1 MTGKDP
7 MSVAELI
14 GRGRL
19 GTLAREAERRRGV
32 ADRVRRLLPPEEAE
46 HLVGAS
52 TTEQGELVLVM
63 DSPVWAARVRYRA
76 EELGAKQL
84 RVKVVPK
91 KASEPF

>member
-7 MSVAELI
+7 TSVADLVR
-14 GRGRL
+14 RGRI
-19 GTLAREAERRRGV
+19 GELAREAERRRGV
-32 ADRVRRLLPPEEAE
+32 ADRVRAQLPPEEAE

-52 TTEQGELVLVM
+52 TTETGELVLVM

-91 KASEPF
+91 

>member
-1 MTGKDP
+1 MTRKEPTAVADL
-7 MSVAELI
+7 MS
-14 GRGRL
+14 RGRL
-19 GTLAREAERRRGV
+19 GDLAREAQRRRAV
-32 ADRVRRLLPPEEAE
+32 ADRVRAQLPPEEAE

-52 TTEQGELVLVM
+52 TTETGELVLVM

-91 KASEPF
+91 

>member
-1 MTGKDP
+1 MSRKDP
-7 MSVAELI
+7 ESVAELI

-19 GTLAREAERRRGV
+19 GELAREAQRRRGV
-32 ADRVRRLLPPEEAE
+32 ADRVRSLLPPEEAE
-46 HLVGAS
+46 HVVGAT

-84 RVKVVPK
+84 RVKVIPK
-91 KASEPF
+91 